1 MEMRILAKGLQVNG
15 LGGVAYSKVYIIN
28 YYKGCSNIVGV
39 NRYFYKHINGIM
51 AGYLD
56 IAELAAA
63 NAIYINAEL
72 LAFQVRQL
80 YVIDFN
86 RVLVM
91 VINLERLRG

>member
-1 MEMRILAKGLQVNG
+1 
-15 LGGVAYSKVYIIN
+15 
-28 YYKGCSNIVGV
+28 
-39 NRYFYKHINGIM
+39 M